1 MEMRVLLDDVRL
13 WIEKMVYYSD
23 EIDMFMTSH

>member
-1 MEMRVLLDDVRL
+1 MRVLLDDVRL